1 MTNRRNRSNFADQ
14 VADELEKAFHTER
27 YPPGHRLPSIEA
39 LAADMEVG
47 RSTIREALR
56 MLQTKGLV
64 EVVHGRGTFVSGKRV
79 IRSSGSLHSFTEIT
93 RERGM
98 TPSSRILL
106 QEISTASEV
115 IAARLQIGSGDRVNV
130 LKRLRFADS
139 IPVALETSISSYAR
153 FRDLLDQPWTSE
165 TSLFALLREKY
176 QVIPQTAQQTVWAAV
191 AGPKESQLLEI
202 EAKHPILM
210 VESITYDQQGVPI
223 EFGENCYRAD
233 RYEYRVLLKR
243 EE

>member
-14 VADELEKAFHTER
+14 VADELEKAIHTGR
-27 YPPGHRLPSIEA
+27 YPPGHQLPSIEG
-39 LAADMEVG
+39 LAVDMEVG

-64 EVVHGRGTFVSGKRV
+64 EVVHGRGTFISSKRV

-106 QEISTASEV
+106 QEVSTASDV
-115 IAARLQIGSGDRVNV
+115 IAARLQIRAGDRVNV
-130 LKRLRFADS
+130 LKRLRFADG
-139 IPVALETSISSYAR
+139 IPIALETSISPYAR
-153 FRDLLDQPWTSE
+153 FRELLDQPWTPE
-165 TSLFALLREKY
+165 MSLFALLREKY
-176 QVIPQTAQQTVWAAV
+176 QVVPQSAHQTVRAAA
-191 AGPKESQLLEI
+191 AGPKESLLLEI
-202 EAKHPILM
+202 EVTHPILL
-210 VESITYDQQGVPI
+210 VETITYDQHGVSI
-223 EFGENCYRAD
+223 EFGQNCYRAD